1 MMESYERFTD
11 SDDDG
16 VLLDTD
22 TLVIK
27 QTSSEP
33 NLWIAFADE
42 FTTQHIEDNDASL
55 DITEPW
61 LTDTHDRHS
70 NDPIPRSFGWYFN
83 TTSLEDVEAYIPD
96 ERPDWFD
103 DVTEVRSYHP

>member
-11 SDDDG
+11 TDNDG

-27 QTSSEP
+27 QVSNGP
-33 NLWIAFADE
+33 NTWLALADD
-42 FTTQHIEDNDASL
+42 FTTHDIEDNDVSL
-55 DITEPW
+55 NTTEPW
-61 LTDTHDRHS
+61 LIDNHHRHS
-70 NDPIPRSFGWYFN
+70 SDPIPRSFGWYFN

-96 ERPDWFD
+96 DRPDWFD
-103 DVTEVRSYHP
+103 DITESRSYP